1 MQYVR
6 KFDVDSLHQSRFD
19 YQVLADLETCLVV
32 ACRAPAGQAGPARH
46 VHGWNQVYY
55 VLDGEMKLELG
66 DASHVAGRDS
76 LVFISEGTPH
86 HNWNAGDKP
95 ELHLD
100 ILVPPPARGNAL
112 SRPALETE
120 QAPAT
125 AYVRHLA
132 DQPYAT
138 THVPGFD
145 MAKMASP
152 ETGSGHI
159 TVNSARLSSESPGT
173 SWHIHPFDQLYFV
186 LEGVLTI
193 DVADEHHEVRQA
205 IWSCCPPASRTGTE
219 TTAMLRSDTWLSSCR
234 HRRANRSTS
243 RSRGRLACRPDA
255 RRSDSGM
262 RARGLTGHD
271 FIGNIPPDS
280 YYATSN
286 PGIHALAI
294 RPAYQAKR
302 LPAWPYSWP
311 YTGAAERGC
320 TRASPL

>member
-6 KFDVDSLHQSRFD
+6 KFEVDSLHQSRFD

-46 VHGWNQVYY
+46 VHGCDQVYY

-193 DVADEHHEVRQA
+193 DVADEHHEV
-205 IWSCCPPASRTGTE
+205 PA
-219 TTAMLRSDTWLSSCR
+219 
-234 HRRANRSTS
+234 
-243 RSRGRLACRPDA
+243 
-255 RRSDSGM
+255 
-262 RARGLTGHD
+262 GH
-271 FIGNIPPDS
+271 
-280 YYATSN
+280 
-286 PGIHALAI
+286 LVV
-294 RPAYQAKR
+294 
-302 LPAWPYSWP
+302 LPAGVPHRNRNDGDV
-311 YTGAAERGC
+311 TERHVAILVPAPQGKALDIEV
-320 TRASPL
+320 TWEVGLPVR

>member
-1 MQYVR
+1 MPTDRSNHAYVR

-46 VHGWNQVYY
+46 VHGCDQVYY
-55 VLDGEMKLELG
+55 VLDGEMTLELG

-76 LVFISEGTPH
+76 FVFISEGTP

-100 ILVPPPARGNAL
+100 ILVPPPARGTRL

-120 QAPAT
+120 QAPAS

-159 TVNSARLSSESPGT
+159 TVNSARLSPESPGT
-173 SWHIHPFDQLYFV
+173 SWTFTP
-186 LEGVLTI
+186 
-193 DVADEHHEVRQA
+193 
-205 IWSCCPPASRTGTE
+205 
-219 TTAMLRSDTWLSSCR
+219 
-234 HRRANRSTS
+234 STS
-243 RSRGRLACRPDA
+243 S
-255 RRSDSGM
+255 
-262 RARGLTGHD
+262 
-271 FIGNIPPDS
+271 
-280 YYATSN
+280 TSCLK
-286 PGIHALAI
+286 G
-294 RPAYQAKR
+294 
-302 LPAWPYSWP
+302 S
-311 YTGAAERGC
+311 
-320 TRASPL
+320 